1 MYYDLLSVTLWYS
14 GAKLYIPVQSTNNFL
29 APAVINAVS
38 DIICNCFVSVVIEA
52 LLMKPQEC
60 SIVIRVISEKNLKWY
75 IAMGVRELEVIMLFR
90 AQVRVGGSDWAT
102 TNNQIMPIVV

>member
-1 MYYDLLSVTLWYS
+1 MS
-14 GAKLYIPVQSTNNFL
+14 LYGIREQNFIFLFNLPINFLTFL

-52 LLMKPQEC
+52 LLTKPQEC
-60 SIVIRVISEKNLKWY
+60 SIAIRVISEKLKWY